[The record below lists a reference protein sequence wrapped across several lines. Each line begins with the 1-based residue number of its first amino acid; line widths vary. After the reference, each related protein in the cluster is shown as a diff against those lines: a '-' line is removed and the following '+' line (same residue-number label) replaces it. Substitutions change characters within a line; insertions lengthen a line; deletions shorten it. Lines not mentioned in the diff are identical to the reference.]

1 MSDEL
6 VLICLYWS
14 NLIAI
19 QFQVVKM
26 STHQEM
32 QQQAFILFYEQCP
45 ESFKV
50 NNLYE
55 YISMII
61 INLDCPV
68 SFQMYRNNSITET
81 KQTVSLI
88 ANRSSLIP

>member
-1 MSDEL
+1 
-6 VLICLYWS
+6 
-14 NLIAI
+14 
-19 QFQVVKM
+19 M

-55 YISMII
+55 YISII
-61 INLDCPV
+61 IVNHDCPV

-81 KQTVSLI
+81 KQTNHL
-88 ANRSSLIP
+88 